1 MMNWKNSKFQI
12 AVLLLLLA
20 ILAALLA
27 LGIFSDDQSVDS
39 VAYVNL
45 ERIFE
50 KHPARLA
57 AENTLNQKAAEYQQE
72 IETQYADAG
81 GSEQKEIIRKH
92 QAQLQELE
100 AELLD
105 GVIAELLTVIEETAA
120 EKNVKFVL
128 EEEYI
133 LYGGY
138 NLTESVLEKIEAKW

>member
-20 ILAALLA
+20 ILAALIA
-27 LGIFSDDQSVDS
+27 LGIFSNDQSVDS

-45 ERIFE
+45 QRIFE

-57 AENTLNQKAAEYQQE
+57 AENTLNQKAAEYQQQ
-72 IETQYADAG
+72 IESEYADAG
-81 GSEQKEIIRKH
+81 GSEQKEIIQKH
-92 QAQLQELE
+92 QEQLQELE
-100 AELLD
+100 AELLA
-105 GVIAELLTVIEETAA
+105 GVIDELLAVIEETAA
-120 EKNVKFVL
+120 EKELKFVL

-138 NLTESVLEKIEAKW
+138 NLTESVLEKIEAQW